1 MRNKRF
7 TVLLIF
13 MITLCGLL
21 VLRQAYRP
29 VAAQG
34 GNLLTNP
41 DFEAGVY
48 TFDPDDYNWVALYPS
63 QREDCKNNQGAY
75 LPCGTANAPVGWI
88 PWWIS
93 QSPSDPP
100 WKNRMPEYKPARAPF
115 FNRIHS
121 GNEAAQYF
129 SFQGT
134 HTAGLLQVVNV
145 PANAQLRFA
154 IWGQAWS
161 TIDDAEFSN
170 QPTTVN
176 MRIGIDPAGGTNPY
190 SPAIVWSSY
199 QQPYDI
205 YSQFVVEAQAQGDKV
220 TVFTISNPAEQRK
233 HNDIY
238 WDNAELVVTSGGGAP
253 PPAAPPPSNN
263 DNSGGSAVV
272 APVISASGPT
282 ATPNAEGV
290 IYAEVRAGDSFW
302 NIAARHGLTIDEI
315 YALNDA
321 GPNTTISVGDLLVVG
336 SGVPGGEEEQVV
348 EVAEEPVVE
357 PTVEPTAAPTAT
369 PEPTGGTVC
378 LKAFLDPNQN
388 GQHDAGEGL
397 KAAVAFTISNS
408 ETVVTNYV
416 TDGFSEPYC
425 IQGLESGNYQITR
438 SVGPNENLT
447 TAGDWTVSIADDTE
461 TIFAFGSY
469 MDETAGGAGDTNAEV
484 ADAVLAANAAGA
496 EGVAGVES
504 GAAESGNSDLAA
516 DGLGLGLILV
526 VAAVGLVLL
535 LLFGVIILVV
545 AGRRSSAG

>member
-1 MRNKRF
+1 MRTRRF
-7 TVLLIF
+7 TFLLIGI
-13 MITLCGLL
+13 MILCGVL
-21 VLRQAYRP
+21 VLGQAHRP

-93 QSPSDPP
+93 QAPADPP

-121 GNEAAQYF
+121 GNEASQYF

-134 HTAGLLQVVNV
+134 HTAGLLQVVTV
-145 PANAQLRFA
+145 PATAQLRFS

-161 TIDDAEFSN
+161 TIDDSEYSN

-176 MRIGIDPAGGTNPY
+176 MRIGIDPTGGTNPY

-205 YSQFVVEAQAQGDKV
+205 YSQFVVEAQAQGDQV

-238 WDNAELVVTSGGGAP
+238 WDNAELVVMGEGAAP
-253 PPAAPPPSNN
+253 PPAAPPPSN
-263 DNSGGSAVV
+263 DNGGGGAVV
-272 APVISASGPT
+272 APVIPATAAT

-302 NIAARHGLTIDEI
+302 SIAARHGLTIDEI

-321 GPNTTISVGDLLVVG
+321 GPGTTISVGDLLVVG
-336 SGVPGGEEEQVV
+336 SGPPGGVE
-348 EVAEEPVVE
+348 EVAEAAEEEPAAE
-357 PTVEPTAAPTAT
+357 PTVEPTPAPTAT
-369 PEPTGGTVC
+369 PEPSGGTVC
-378 LKAFLDPNQN
+378 LTAFLDPNQN
-388 GQHDAGEGL
+388 GQQDPGEEL

-408 ETVVTNYV
+408 ETVVMNYV

-425 IQGLESGNYQITR
+425 IRGLDSGNYQITR
-438 SVGPNENLT
+438 SIGPNEQLT
-447 TAGDWTVSIADDTE
+447 TAGDWTVSVSNDTE
-461 TIFAFGSY
+461 SIFAFGSY
-469 MDETAGGAGDTNAEV
+469 VGDP
-484 ADAVLAANAAGA
+484 ADAVADTAALAANSAGTTGTGGA
-496 EGVAGVES
+496 ES
-504 GAAESGNSDLAA
+504 TGAENAAA
-516 DGLGLGLILV
+516 DSDSDSDGTIAGGLGLGLILV
-526 VAAVGLVLL
+526 VVVVGLVLL

-545 AGRRSSAG
+545 SGRR